1 VALTP
6 DLAIGAKKAP
16 PRLRKPSSYNDAV
29 APTIG
34 LEEHKAALR
43 QVFGETLSDEFV
55 DVMFKKLVSLL
66 RPGYLDVLDEATLN
80 SAIALIA
87 SIQPRSELEGVIA
100 VDIAATAF
108 ASFKFLH
115 LCLRHQQDTYIDVW
129 GGYAIRLIKLELEL
143 IQALDKHRRGNK
155 QTVRVEH
162 VHLHAGAQGVLGIV
176 NSSKQKN
183 GGAEAEK

>member
-34 LEEHKAALR
+34 LGEHKAALR

-115 LCLRHQQDTYIDVW
+115 FCLRHQQDTYIDVW

-143 IQALDKHRRGNK
+143 IQALDKHRRGRRSEWNMSIFMPAP
-155 QTVRVEH
+155 RGCWE
-162 VHLHAGAQGVLGIV
+162 LLIPR
-176 NSSKQKN
+176 N
-183 GGAEAEK
+183 